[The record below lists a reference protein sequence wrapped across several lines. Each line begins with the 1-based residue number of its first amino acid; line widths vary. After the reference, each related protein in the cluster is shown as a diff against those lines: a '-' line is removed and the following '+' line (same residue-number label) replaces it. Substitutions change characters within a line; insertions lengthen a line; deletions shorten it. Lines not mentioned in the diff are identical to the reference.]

1 MHIALPTALA
11 AHTLTAEPFHR
22 TTSGELVKRAGI
34 RLACLQEGALARG
47 GCGSSQ
53 WNSGRAWAAWLMSAN
68 VRTVVVGDCLHPLCE
83 LGLALHPA
91 AYVPPG
97 GDGLH
102 RHIHT
107 LPDRFCEY
115 GRMHFHHLQPRW
127 GALCDMLGAVC
138 VGNHGP
144 HARGGC

>member
-53 WNSGRAWAAWLMSAN
+53 WTSGRAWAAWLMSAN
-68 VRTVVVGDCLHPLCE
+68 VRTVVVGDCLQPLCV

-91 AYVPPG
+91 AYVPLG
-97 GDGLH
+97 ATACIGTYTH
-102 RHIHT
+102 V
-107 LPDRFCEY
+107 Y
-115 GRMHFHHLQPRW
+115 GRMHFYHLQPRW
-127 GALCDMLGAVC
+127 CALRLAWC
-138 VGNHGP
+138 V
-144 HARGGC
+144 